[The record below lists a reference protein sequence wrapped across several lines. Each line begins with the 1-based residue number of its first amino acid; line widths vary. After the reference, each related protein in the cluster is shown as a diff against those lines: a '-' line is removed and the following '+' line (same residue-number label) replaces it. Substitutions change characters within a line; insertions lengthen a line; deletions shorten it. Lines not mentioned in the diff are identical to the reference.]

1 MCNFSLLVLGL
12 VICALGIIN
21 IKGNI
26 TTIHFYNRQRVQEE
40 DVPKYGKA
48 VGTGTLIMGLSLI
61 VSAFLKDEILPFIII
76 PCFIVGLIFILY
88 GQFKYNKG
96 IF

>member
-1 MCNFSLLVLGL
+1 MCNFSFLTLGL
-12 VICALGIIN
+12 VISALGIIN

-26 TTIHFYNRQRVQEE
+26 TTIHFYTRQIVQEE

-61 VSAFLKDEILPFIII
+61 VSAFLKDEILPFII
-76 PCFIVGLIFILY
+76 PCFIVGLIFMLY
-88 GQFKYNKG
+88 GQFKYNKE